1 MEEQTCAN
9 WPETGTNN
17 TSCRRQLYLTWFLR
31 DFIDSVLYR
40 FALMKLPLR
49 PGWSRSI
56 SLFVW
61 QACYL
66 PEDIAVSEESE
77 VRRVVRES
85 LSLIAKETGAL
96 LRWETTLIIQM
107 KSESSPRGETLRSS
121 GFHLASLSKAR
132 SQLQGLLN
140 ILQAWAGLESDLHS
154 SPISCIVPIYNQ
166 MCHT

>member
-1 MEEQTCAN
+1 
-9 WPETGTNN
+9 
-17 TSCRRQLYLTWFLR
+17 
-31 DFIDSVLYR
+31 
-40 FALMKLPLR
+40 MKLPLR

-96 LRWETTLIIQM
+96 LRWDTTLIFEM

-140 ILQAWAGLESDLHS
+140 ILQAWEGLESD
-154 SPISCIVPIYNQ
+154 ISIPHKSLALSHLQPNVPHIKYLDPRNYILATWLVCDLYLMYLSCQ
-166 MCHT
+166 WISKYTKV